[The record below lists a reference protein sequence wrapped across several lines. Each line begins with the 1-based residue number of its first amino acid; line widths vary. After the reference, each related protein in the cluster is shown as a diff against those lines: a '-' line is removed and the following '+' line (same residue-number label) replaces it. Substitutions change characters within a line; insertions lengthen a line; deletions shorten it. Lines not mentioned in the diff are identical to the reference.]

1 MEADE
6 QQQRTST
13 RWKGRRKTLVLV
25 VEEEKRM
32 DCITTYLL
40 FNINIKDMFTH
51 DDEWTVLRP
60 LPRPMAQ
67 MDTLRRLALE
77 YLNFAV
83 VASNTI
89 VGVSN
94 RKRTVLLDLE
104 CDATAD
110 VLSPGPELPEEI
122 IGGTVLIPLGTGVYA
137 IGNRPCRRSPTF
149 QLLLPPSRREGDW
162 ELPIDGRGVF
172 VPELGLCPRLRCLCA
187 FDLPTA
193 TAPPVVRYVWPE
205 TFSEELNAMGV
216 RAGNPWQLGLPGTM
230 GIQHDHRRVPT
241 RFALLLIAVQL
252 QRDDKEEFCLVSRKL
267 RCYDLP
273 ANAKK
278 CLPAAYLATVRLLVT
293 VGAEVTSNKL
303 THWFARQMIRFISQC
318 TELARDLV
326 ALARIR
332 VDVEGGTAT
341 KEGTSS
347 PSMATQNLMFT
358 SPRAAKT
365 GRGVSTVGCDSS
377 PPVTSHQSRG
387 EKSPLCPQKFFS
399 RHNHSSSHHRAKKRQ
414 ENLGD

>member
-1 MEADE
+1 MGVG
-6 QQQRTST
+6 
-13 RWKGRRKTLVLV
+13 WRK
-25 VEEEKRM
+25 
-32 DCITTYLL
+32 
-40 FNINIKDMFTH
+40 
-51 DDEWTVLRP
+51 
-60 LPRPMAQ
+60 
-67 MDTLRRLALE
+67 
-77 YLNFAV
+77 
-83 VASNTI
+83 
-89 VGVSN
+89 
-94 RKRTVLLDLE
+94 
-104 CDATAD
+104 
-110 VLSPGPELPEEI
+110 
-122 IGGTVLIPLGTGVYA
+122 
-137 IGNRPCRRSPTF
+137 
-149 QLLLPPSRREGDW
+149 EGDW

>member
-149 QLLLPPSRREGDW
+149 QLLLPPSRRVSGRRRASSGAARCGDGW
-162 ELPIDGRGVF
+162 APASTCGCRSGTPAYSFDTRGGGVAQGGR
-172 VPELGLCPRLRCLCA
+172 LG
-187 FDLPTA
+187 
-193 TAPPVVRYVWPE
+193 AP
-205 TFSEELNAMGV
+205 
-216 RAGNPWQLGLPGTM
+216 
-230 GIQHDHRRVPT
+230 H
-241 RFALLLIAVQL
+241 
-252 QRDDKEEFCLVSRKL
+252 
-267 RCYDLP
+267 
-273 ANAKK
+273 
-278 CLPAAYLATVRLLVT
+278 
-293 VGAEVTSNKL
+293 
-303 THWFARQMIRFISQC
+303 
-318 TELARDLV
+318 
-326 ALARIR
+326 
-332 VDVEGGTAT
+332 
-341 KEGTSS
+341 
-347 PSMATQNLMFT
+347 
-358 SPRAAKT
+358 
-365 GRGVSTVGCDSS
+365 
-377 PPVTSHQSRG
+377 
-387 EKSPLCPQKFFS
+387 
-399 RHNHSSSHHRAKKRQ
+399 
-414 ENLGD
+414 

>member
-1 MEADE
+1 M
-6 QQQRTST
+6 
-13 RWKGRRKTLVLV
+13 V

-149 QLLLPPSRREGDW
+149 QLLLPPSRRVSGRRRASSGAARCGDGW
-162 ELPIDGRGVF
+162 APASTCGCRSGTPAYSFDTRGGGVAQGGR
-172 VPELGLCPRLRCLCA
+172 LG
-187 FDLPTA
+187 
-193 TAPPVVRYVWPE
+193 AP
-205 TFSEELNAMGV
+205 
-216 RAGNPWQLGLPGTM
+216 
-230 GIQHDHRRVPT
+230 H
-241 RFALLLIAVQL
+241 
-252 QRDDKEEFCLVSRKL
+252 
-267 RCYDLP
+267 
-273 ANAKK
+273 
-278 CLPAAYLATVRLLVT
+278 
-293 VGAEVTSNKL
+293 
-303 THWFARQMIRFISQC
+303 
-318 TELARDLV
+318 
-326 ALARIR
+326 
-332 VDVEGGTAT
+332 
-341 KEGTSS
+341 
-347 PSMATQNLMFT
+347 
-358 SPRAAKT
+358 
-365 GRGVSTVGCDSS
+365 
-377 PPVTSHQSRG
+377 
-387 EKSPLCPQKFFS
+387 
-399 RHNHSSSHHRAKKRQ
+399 
-414 ENLGD
+414 